1 MHTTPDVA
9 CYDSRGMPKG
19 SKRERRGGRVRVSE
33 YADEI
38 REEKVTLSLP
48 LTYRDHFVDMVDVL
62 ENCSLPGLT
71 RF

>member
-1 MHTTPDVA
+1 M
-9 CYDSRGMPKG
+9 SRAMTAGECQKVR
-19 SKRERRGGRVRVSE
+19 KKERRGGRVRVSE

>member
-1 MHTTPDVA
+1 M
-9 CYDSRGMPKG
+9 
-19 SKRERRGGRVRVSE
+19 RVSE

-62 ENCSLPGLT
+62 ENCSLPELT